1 MKKIISIA
9 LFALLLNGCDDGDIS
24 VDSIEFQDIL
34 PSICP
39 DNNSTSSLIFKLK
52 EQESLLLYLPKEVF
66 AGEPSV
72 GTPLVPKKYSID
84 LTKYRVIYRAYN
96 GKVTLN
102 NMCDV
107 IPPATPNVIEEW
119 VATSGIIEIITRAN
133 KTPPDEANGSTR
145 IKGYTY
151 SIIFK
156 DITFNKP
163 SGPQTYESF
172 PFGDYVATITDM
184 PLTFVPSNAKQCTV
198 SKQIYNFNETA
209 ALTIDNIDPS
219 LIANA
224 STPLNQPRTGLIN
237 DTTNKVFYRV
247 FASPLSPDY
256 FCQTSTP
263 STPAITQIWAGIN
276 GITEKESGIIEVSTT
291 TNGNNFVHTITLKN
305 VSLQKGNNDFNL
317 GNAFVLGTIIT
328 TSN

>member
-24 VDSIEFQDIL
+24 VDSIEFQNIL

-39 DNNSTSSLIFKLK
+39 DNNSSNSLIFKLK
-52 EQESLLLYLPKEVF
+52 EQESLLLYLPKSVF

-72 GTPLVPKKYSID
+72 GTPLEPKRYNID
-84 LTKYRVIYRAYN
+84 LTTNRVIYRAYN
-96 GKVTLN
+96 GKVTIN

-119 VATSGIIEIITRAN
+119 IATSGVIEITTRVN
-133 KTPPDEANGSTR
+133 KTPPDETNGSTR

-172 PFGDYVATITDM
+172 PFGDYVTTITDM

-209 ALTIDNIDPS
+209 SLTIDNIDSS
-219 LIANA
+219 LIANE
-224 STPLNQPRTGLIN
+224 STPLNKPRTGLIN

-256 FCQTSTP
+256 FCQTSPP
-263 STPAITQIWAGIN
+263 SIPAITQIWAGKN
-276 GITEKESGIIEVSTT
+276 GVAEDSGIIEVSTT

-317 GNAFVLGTIIT
+317 GNNFVLGTIIT
-328 TSN
+328 TPN